1 MYLMVTP
8 PSDTYRFNPLTSD
21 QRTPPSDTYRFN
33 PLTSDQRTPPSDTYR
48 FNPLTSDQR
57 TPIYLMV
64 VFFDMMLED

>member
-1 MYLMVTP
+1 MYH
-8 PSDTYRFNPLTSD
+8 PLTSD

-57 TPIYLMV
+57 TPPSVTYRFEDEIGMYLMGE
-64 VFFDMMLED
+64 FFDLMSED